1 MTTRLRSINASK
13 GLPVNY
19 CSGFRSLSMALAS
32 EVDGFFSR
40 LLIFFILFL
49 LAISPCIKPC
59 AVLIYIATCIRQLI
73 KP

>member
-32 EVDGFFSR
+32 EVDGLSLDCSSSLFS
-40 LLIFFILFL
+40 FS
-49 LAISPCIKPC
+49 LAIIPCIK
-59 AVLIYIATCIRQLI
+59 LY
-73 KP
+73 